1 MPYTSLI
8 QWQTNRM
15 PRLQQVELQCAAV
28 LAAPAPNPDLLDEN
42 LRGYVLLLSA
52 HFQGYCRDL
61 HTEAAQVIASKLR
74 TSLQALIQSQFKTHR
89 RLDQG
94 NPTVEN
100 LKADFDRFGHSLNL
114 SADPANVPR
123 LADLA
128 AMNKWRNIA
137 AHQGTPLPASIPF
150 HLPALQSWR
159 NSCDGLA
166 ISLDGIVYNILR
178 ANLRRKPW

>member
-1 MPYTSLI
+1 MPSASLI

-28 LAAPAPNPDLLDEN
+28 LAAPVPNPDLLDEN

-61 HTEAAQVIASKLR
+61 HTEAAQVIASKVR
-74 TSLQALIQSQFKTHR
+74 ASLQALIQSQFRAYRK
-89 RLDQG
+89 LDQG
-94 NPTVEN
+94 NPNVEN
-100 LKADFDRFGHSLNL
+100 LKADFRRFGHVLDLAS
-114 SADPANVPR
+114 DPANVPH
-123 LADLA
+123 LADLS

-137 AHQGTPLPASIPF
+137 AQGTPIPAGVPL
-150 HLPALQSWR
+150 HLPAFQSWR

-166 ISLDGIVYNILR
+166 TSLDSMVYNMLR
-178 ANLRRKPW
+178 TNLRRNPW